1 MLKKHTICFKHAFDG
16 LVLAF
21 KTQPNYK
28 IHFTLSIVALFLSWF
43 LRISYF
49 ELLLV
54 IFIIIIGILGLFLP
68 IIPGIIFILA
78 GIAGASFFLFGD
90 NSLAFKSLIT
100 IGALIVYSLFG
111 YLSARL
117 LDNKDWTRNLTLV
130 ELITSTIALILVLPV
145 IWELIEFDGTV
156 GKIILSVS
164 IMTFAIAHLAVI
176 SGKMYRWTKIA
187 FFTNLVLI
195 FAVVGLLIS
204 WVWVTGE
211 GFEVPFRGF
220 FNILGFFAVLDVIAT
235 IVTILLRKAK
245 V

>member
-1 MLKKHTICFKHAFDG
+1 MAFINPKDLKKFFLIGTI
-16 LVLAF
+16 
-21 KTQPNYK
+21 
-28 IHFTLSIVALFLSWF
+28 
-43 LRISYF
+43 
-49 ELLLV
+49 
-54 IFIIIIGILGLFLP
+54 IL
-68 IIPGIIFILA
+68 FILA

-176 SGKMYRWTKIA
+176 SGKMYRLTKIA